1 MRRFIL
7 QLYILLSF
15 TAVALAEEDKSFQNR
30 EDSLLTVLRNTS
42 KYEEQINLYRSLGA
56 MFRQK
61 PKEVIYIKKMADAAK
76 ESQSY
81 PDLYDAWSIL
91 SRYYYNEQNRDSL
104 IYWANLIDSLTTL
117 RGEKPDALF
126 DAKGFV
132 CQFDLWEGNYELAM
146 NEAINFYNQAKEA
159 QSDYGLICCNENLG
173 LIYQEINRDSDAI
186 VAYNEGLVKLQ
197 EKGDNPAY
205 EMQFMGNLAESYLK
219 LKRFDELNK
228 LLEKFMIMLDE
239 REKENSLEGKSFPA
253 DRTRCMAYTFYA
265 QMYTLKGKNNKA
277 WNYLQQAK
285 PLLKKVDDDYITFIY
300 YFALAQYYYGLKEY
314 QEALQILDKMR
325 GDYNLETSLLKVS
338 VLEALGNYKEALLY
352 SREIMDETNKRHDEA
367 FNRQINQLRTLHDLK
382 NQEVQGYELQLSEQ
396 QIKTQQQHLYIVLLI
411 LLILLAILY
420 IMYRHYRMVR
430 KAKEV
435 AEHANQM
442 KSTFIANISHEI
454 RTPLN
459 AIVGFS
465 QLIADDE
472 IDQED
477 RKDFSALINNNS
489 ELLLNLINDVLDL
502 SRIEADNMKFN
513 IISTD
518 LSLCCKHAMTSI
530 EHRINEKVKLT
541 YTPSDV
547 PLMLRTDPLRL
558 QQLLINLLTNATKFT
573 LEGEIN
579 LAYQVEKSSKRVRIT
594 VTDTG
599 CGIPLEKQEAIF
611 ERFVKVNEY
620 SQGTGLGLSI
630 CRVIAERLGGSIN
643 VDPHYTEGA
652 RFIIMHPL

>member
-7 QLYILLSF
+7 RLYILLSF
-15 TAVALAEEDKSFQNR
+15 TTVALAEEDESFQIR
-30 EDSLLTVLRNTS
+30 EDSLLTVLRNTP
-42 KYEEQINLYRSLGA
+42 KYEEQINLYRSLAA

-104 IYWANLIDSLTTL
+104 IYWTNLIDSLTTL

-132 CQFDLWEGNYELAM
+132 CQLDLWEGNYELAM
-146 NEAINFYNQAKEA
+146 NEAINFYNQATEA
-159 QSDYGLICCNENLG
+159 KSDYGLICCNENLG

-197 EKGDNPAY
+197 ERGDYPAY

-219 LKRFDELNK
+219 LKQFDELNN
-228 LLEKFMIMLDE
+228 LLKKFMIMLDD
-239 REKENSLEGKSFPA
+239 REKENRLEGKSFPV
-253 DRTRCMAYTFYA
+253 DRARCMAYTFYA
-265 QMYTLKGKNNKA
+265 QMYTLKGQSDKA
-277 WNYLQQAK
+277 LNYLQQAK
-285 PLLKKVDDDYITFIY
+285 PLLKKVDDDYVTFIY
-300 YFALAQYYYGLKEY
+300 NYTLAQYYYGLKKY
-314 QEALQILDKMR
+314 QEALQILDKMK
-325 GDYNLETSLLKVS
+325 GDYNQETSLLKVS
-338 VLEALGNYKEALLY
+338 VLEALGKYKEALLY
-352 SREIMDETNKRHDEA
+352 SREIMNETNKRHDEA

-396 QIKTQQQHLYIVLLI
+396 QIKTQQQQLYIVLLI

-435 AEHANQM
+435 AEHANLM

-477 RKDFSALINNNS
+477 RKEFSALINNNS

-518 LSLCCKHAMTSI
+518 LSICCKHAMTSI

-541 YTPSDV
+541 HTPSEV

-579 LAYQVEKSSKRVRIT
+579 LAYQVEKSSKRVRIS

-611 ERFVKVNEY
+611 ERFMKVNEY

-630 CRVIAERLGGSIN
+630 CRVITERLGGSIN
-643 VDPHYTEGA
+643 VDPHYTEGS